1 MTKDQFMQIET
12 GDVKGLES
20 AYEAYAIKSSENFNW
35 HYGAQGFES
44 AAAAASNAKKSIAAN
59 DFIIL
64 YHKKLGHFAWAW
76 PPEYGRT
83 LLSESIVEVDYDS
96 P

>member
-12 GDVKGLES
+12 GDVKGLEA
-20 AYEAYAIKSSENFNW
+20 AYEAYAMNFNW
-35 HYGAQGFES
+35 QYGAQGFES
-44 AAAAASNAKKSIAAN
+44 AAAAESNAKKSIAAN

>member
-12 GDVKGLES
+12 GDVKGLEA
-20 AYEAYAIKSSENFNW
+20 AYEAYAMNFNW

-76 PPEYGRT
+76 PPKYGRT

>member
-20 AYEAYAIKSSENFNW
+20 AYDAYVKSDMNVNW

-44 AAAAASNAKKSIAAN
+44 AAAAASNAKKSIEAN

>member
-12 GDVKGLES
+12 GDVKGLEA
-20 AYEAYAIKSSENFNW
+20 AYEAYAMNFNW

>member
-20 AYEAYAIKSSENFNW
+20 AYDAYAMNFNW